1 LVISLITLERKS
13 PKHRRSF
20 TLSLPI
26 LFDEKTPEKPFT
38 MSESSITIRLAS
50 HLPRELSG
58 DRQKTALQFLERSC
72 GEEQVSGCQ
81 GVVQTS
87 FLSFN
92 ADIIASANG
101 FYESIYH
108 AYSNNHGLVL
118 RPDDVW
124 FAILAQLGFYLHAR
138 NLNSD
143 ENVGSVNLQN
153 SSTPLTA
160 RMLFQSKRNAVDVV
174 DEAWIVP
181 DFTTTIES
189 DRVVASVLMLG
200 ALHEDIT
207 HRAVR
212 LTPEHPEGFG
222 IPSVTLLG
230 EKRDWEMIQ
239 QRITKLRDLGEEP
252 KEFET
257 FLGPIIRYFIRSFED
272 HDSAEVEDFWN
283 NTIKRVGRY
292 HNALLSGWITAFFFW
307 DKKGKRMF
315 KSPEGKYLLDG
326 IKYLCIGTSSF
337 TSAHTSMKVKM
348 RDQGEEFRARVI
360 AGSVGMKISS
370 SNELR
375 EDSDTLQPESGW
387 WMIKVGDDDEA

>member
-1 LVISLITLERKS
+1 
-13 PKHRRSF
+13 
-20 TLSLPI
+20 
-26 LFDEKTPEKPFT
+26 
-38 MSESSITIRLAS
+38 MSESSTTIRLAS
-50 HLPRELSG
+50 HLPQELSG
-58 DRQKTALQFLERSC
+58 DRQTTALQLLERSC

-108 AYSNNHGLVL
+108 AYSNNHNLVL

-138 NLNSD
+138 NPNGGK
-143 ENVGSVNLQN
+143 NVGSIDFQS
-153 SSTPLTA
+153 SSTNLTA

-174 DEAWIVP
+174 NEDWIVP
-181 DFTTTIES
+181 EFTTTIES
-189 DRVVASVLMLG
+189 DRIVASVLMLG
-200 ALHEDIT
+200 ALHEDVT

-230 EKRDWEMIQ
+230 EKRDWERIQ
-239 QRITKLRDLGEEP
+239 QRITKLRDFGEEP
-252 KEFET
+252 KEFEM
-257 FLGPIIRYFIRSFED
+257 FLGPIIRYIVKSFDD
-272 HDSAEVEDFWN
+272 HDSTEVKDFWD
-283 NTIKRVGRY
+283 NTIKQVGRY
-292 HNALLSGWITAFFFW
+292 QNALLSGWITAFFFW

-326 IKYLCIGTSSF
+326 VEYLCIGTSSF
-337 TSAHTSMKVKM
+337 TSAHTRMKVKV

-370 SNELR
+370 SNELK

-387 WMIKVGDDDEA
+387 WMIKVGDDGEA